1 VESFRLA
8 PTDQETV
15 ELMHLQFHAAF
26 AAMGVV
32 AATTGGVCVLL
43 ASQGLSHGEG
53 RAIGLLLYGIVA
65 IGVGAGTWI
74 WARRSRPG

>member
-1 VESFRLA
+1 
-8 PTDQETV
+8 
-15 ELMHLQFHAAF
+15 
-26 AAMGVV
+26 MGLV

-53 RAIGLLLYGIVA
+53 RAIGLLLYGLVA
-65 IGVGAGTWI
+65 IVMGAGIWV